1 MADITLHSHT
11 ADDMEEINV
20 TVYVNDN
27 TEEGF
32 KKRIGN
38 VHSTADEL
46 IEWVTGAVIEALAGA
61 TVSPLSGHVNTV
73 VPWNLTQNPENP
85 SHVQG
90 VFTQGNSEIT
100 VNVRLFCGPTGRN
113 SLTSSMIGETVEVYL
128 MNPDDPWVHGSHTA
142 NFWLSHF
149 FLNIS
154 HIELISNP
162 AILYVKGTSQCFMH
176 GTIFRTLKDN
186 TDVPIEIQNLK
197 VGDLVKTEVF
207 VNQEQCKFSQEGWQ
221 RIKRMVQR
229 PLTSDEYAEKTV
241 ILPKDAFGEG
251 KPDKDLH
258 VTWGH
263 GLLLK
268 EMKDEWKNEEYNGD
282 HVTYSKSHALV
293 KGDFIKLLA
302 GHCSLC
308 RKPNEEEK
316 KKASE
321 EQMRSVYYHLEI
333 EDKEE
338 KISARTSDAR
348 TDK

>member
-1 MADITLHSHT
+1 M
-11 ADDMEEINV
+11 
-20 TVYVNDN
+20 Y
-27 TEEGF
+27 
-32 KKRIGN
+32 
-38 VHSTADEL
+38 
-46 IEWVTGAVIEALAGA
+46 
-61 TVSPLSGHVNTV
+61 
-73 VPWNLTQNPENP
+73 
-85 SHVQG
+85 
-90 VFTQGNSEIT
+90 
-100 VNVRLFCGPTGRN
+100 
-113 SLTSSMIGETVEVYL
+113 
-128 MNPDDPWVHGSHTA
+128 
-142 NFWLSHF
+142 
-149 FLNIS
+149 
-154 HIELISNP
+154 
-162 AILYVKGTSQCFMH
+162 

-186 TDVPIEIQNLK
+186 TDVPTEVQNLK

-221 RIKRMVQR
+221 RIKRMIQR

-282 HVTYSKSHALV
+282 HVTYSKSDALV

-321 EQMRSVYYHLEI
+321 ETMRRVYYHLEI
-333 EDKEE
+333 EDNEE
-338 KISARTSDAR
+338 NSQHALLTHGQTSESLV
-348 TDK
+348 TL